1 MLKRRAFHRFYFLSN
16 EELILMLSNSQ
27 EIMTI
32 QKYIVKCF
40 EAIAGVIVVDQK
52 LAGMISPEGE
62 QVKFIRFVN
71 LYTEEN
77 IRSIEG

>member
-1 MLKRRAFHRFYFLSN
+1 M
-16 EELILMLSNSQ
+16 
-27 EIMTI
+27 
-32 QKYIVKCF
+32 IV
-40 EAIAGVIVVDQK
+40 IDQK

-77 IRSIEG
+77 IRSIEGWILETEMRNSLRIQPSNSLDDYCIEKDMGS